1 MNIER
6 VNNEIVFRLPAD
18 TDTLGLQRII
28 NYLRYKESTKNSV
41 ATEDEANRLADE
53 SKKNWWKEN
62 KDRFIK

>member
-6 VNNEIVFRLPAD
+6 ANNEIIFRLPAD

-53 SKKNWWKEN
+53 SKKSWWNEN